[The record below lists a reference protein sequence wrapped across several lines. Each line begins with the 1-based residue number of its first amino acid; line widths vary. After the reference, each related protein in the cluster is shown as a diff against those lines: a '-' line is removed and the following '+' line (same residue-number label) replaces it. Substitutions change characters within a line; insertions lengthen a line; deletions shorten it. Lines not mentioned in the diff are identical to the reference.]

1 MTRRR
6 VNDDEHCSEPENCRA
21 TGSGLCRRCAMKSG
35 QYSAARKKAWADPA
49 VRARMSAASK
59 KWSPPPGTELLFDGL
74 RKKVGKT
81 EARRLVEEHAR
92 ARGRRVAVELAP
104 SV

>member
-1 MTRRR
+1 
-6 VNDDEHCSEPENCRA
+6 
-21 TGSGLCRRCAMKSG
+21 MKSG